1 MDQELRELLEVV
13 FKISEE
19 KIKLFEEQEVLTVQS
34 FNILEESDFTEIF
47 PKVGSR
53 RPFLNKFKE
62 YKTQAAQA
70 TIETASETT
79 IGHAVYT
86 ILGATESNVV
96 PLVSNPSDSLQVP
109 LVSNNRIEF
118 SPYSLDISQPG
129 PSYQYPQTT
138 SINSSFENSS
148 CSSANS
154 YIEPLSPVSSQSQ
167 LVNIYEP
174 NFVKKC
180 LIKKFDGQS
189 ALEFAK
195 ANNGCLRDGH
205 RTSISVILIN
215 SILEP
220 YPQRHIS
227 VADLTYLANE
237 ICKIFPG
244 EKNPEV
250 YYERPIPNVH
260 KNGSGTLYAAIQ
272 SARKKKKRSCS
283 VAGSNKKKV
292 TQEPAEKDIQGTLQ
306 ISDPEVLANI
316 EYLKNT
322 VSDLTSVE
330 YLWEV
335 THDERIKEIYKPG
348 NVVDYLHQFPSLR
361 LLDGYKL
368 LLVDFRKLYPEVKQT
383 LSASVDRLKENILT
397 LLKEKLES
405 SRDADCKTNIR
416 NTLALIPPTDLSS
429 TVSIRSDPKSVAA
442 IYLLPQ
448 LIAIP
453 PSKAKK
459 AEKYWKPSRSEVQDG
474 FITHVKASS
483 QIEQIKHLVAEHNHL
498 YKDLTQ
504 TSLKPKHHFMT
515 HYGGMIKKFGPLTQT
530 WTMRFEARHKI
541 D

>member
-1 MDQELRELLEVV
+1 MATSVHNVLVLCAHLSLWSAGLHGTDGTYSSQWAARIHGGREVAEEVADRHG
-13 FKISEE
+13 FH
-19 KIKLFEEQEVLTVQS
+19 L
-34 FNILEESDFTEIF
+34 
-47 PKVGSR
+47 
-53 RPFLNKFKE
+53 
-62 YKTQAAQA
+62 
-70 TIETASETT
+70 
-79 IGHAVYT
+79 HA
-86 ILGATESNVV
+86 EV

-429 TVSIRSDPKSVAA
+429 TGTFTLR
-442 IYLLPQ
+442 
-448 LIAIP
+448 
-453 PSKAKK
+453 
-459 AEKYWKPSRSEVQDG
+459 
-474 FITHVKASS
+474 
-483 QIEQIKHLVAEHNHL
+483 
-498 YKDLTQ
+498 
-504 TSLKPKHHFMT
+504 
-515 HYGGMIKKFGPLTQT
+515 
-530 WTMRFEARHKI
+530 
-541 D
+541 

>member
-19 KIKLFEEQEVLTVQS
+19 KIKLFE
-34 FNILEESDFTEIF
+34 
-47 PKVGSR
+47 
-53 RPFLNKFKE
+53 
-62 YKTQAAQA
+62 
-70 TIETASETT
+70 
-79 IGHAVYT
+79 
-86 ILGATESNVV
+86 
-96 PLVSNPSDSLQVP
+96 VSNPSDSLQVP

-429 TVSIRSDPKSVAA
+429 TGTFTLR
-442 IYLLPQ
+442 
-448 LIAIP
+448 
-453 PSKAKK
+453 
-459 AEKYWKPSRSEVQDG
+459 
-474 FITHVKASS
+474 
-483 QIEQIKHLVAEHNHL
+483 
-498 YKDLTQ
+498 
-504 TSLKPKHHFMT
+504 
-515 HYGGMIKKFGPLTQT
+515 
-530 WTMRFEARHKI
+530 
-541 D
+541 

>member
-1 MDQELRELLEVV
+1 
-13 FKISEE
+13 
-19 KIKLFEEQEVLTVQS
+19 
-34 FNILEESDFTEIF
+34 
-47 PKVGSR
+47 
-53 RPFLNKFKE
+53 
-62 YKTQAAQA
+62 
-70 TIETASETT
+70 
-79 IGHAVYT
+79 
-86 ILGATESNVV
+86 V

-483 QIEQIKHLVAEHNHL
+483 QIAPNTLTLV
-498 YKDLTQ
+498 DSQQFITQ
-504 TSLKPKHHFMT
+504 
-515 HYGGMIKKFGPLTQT
+515 
-530 WTMRFEARHKI
+530 RFPI